1 MPRAT
6 TTTSRS
12 RLVRLLAV
20 PAAALVGALGLAG
33 CASGPSQRT
42 ASATF
47 SDVGDLANGAQVQL
61 ADVPVGSVTSIALTG
76 TKAKV
81 TLAFDSG
88 VRVPANVGAA
98 IDRTTILGD
107 QFVELTVPK
116 ADTGPAARSVPQLAN
131 GATITHTSI
140 VPDVEQFVAAGSQ
153 VFGAISSS
161 ELAQI
166 IEAGGEGF
174 TGQAATLKAFLNDL
188 SNVTTGYAQHT
199 ADITQA
205 VNGLNSLTSQ
215 LAPNDGATETALDN
229 LAQTVSI
236 LAKNSSQFETLLQS
250 LDNVSTQ
257 GRSLLETYYPQIVDQ
272 LQTLQAVS
280 GQLAQHQSDLAN
292 LLSQIPLADNALPQ
306 AVRSGYV
313 QLYENIIV
321 CGLPGGGED
330 DSQPA
335 FSCAKSGAGSGS

>member
-1 MPRAT
+1 MPHARRA
-6 TTTSRS
+6 
-12 RLVRLLAV
+12 LRLLAV

-33 CASGPSQRT
+33 CSSGPSQRT
-42 ASATF
+42 ATAVF

-61 ADVPVGSVTSIALTG
+61 ADVPVGSVTSIALSG
-76 TKAKV
+76 NKAKV
-81 TLAFDSG
+81 SLAFDDG
-88 VRVPANVGAA
+88 VRVPANVRAA

-107 QFVELTVPK
+107 QFVELSVPK
-116 ADTGPAARSVPQLAN
+116 SDTGPAASTVPQLADD
-131 GATITHTSI
+131 ATIAHTSI

-188 SNVTTGYAQHT
+188 SSVTNGYAQHT
-199 ADITQA
+199 ADISQA
-205 VNGLNSLTSQ
+205 VDGLNSLTSQ

-236 LAKNSSQFETLLQS
+236 LAKNSGQFETLLQS
-250 LDNVSTQ
+250 LDDLSTQ
-257 GRSLLETYYPQIVDQ
+257 GRSLLETYYPQIVTQ

-280 GQLAQHQSDLAN
+280 SQLSQHQTDLAG
-292 LLSQIPLADNALPQ
+292 LLSEIPLADNTLPQ

-321 CGLPGGGED
+321 CGLPDGGED

-335 FSCAKSGAGSGS
+335 FSCAKSGAASANGSGS